1 MALSERLSII
11 ITANGAGAISEFRK
25 IETSAARS
33 VGKAET
39 TAGKFKANASRIGAG
54 MVIVGA
60 AVAAG
65 MRVAI
70 AEAEEAARVGRQT
83 DAVIESTGGAANVTR
98 AHLEDL
104 AGSLSKVAAVD
115 DEVIQSAGNVLLTFK
130 AVANQTGEGA
140 QVFDR
145 ATTAA
150 LDMSAA
156 LGTDM
161 QASVMA
167 LGKALANPIQGLTML
182 RRAGVD
188 FTSQQRDQVAAM
200 VAVGDTLGAQQLI
213 MAEVESQFAGSAEA
227 NATATDRMSVAW
239 GNFLEKIGGPAA
251 DALEGLSIQIED
263 PTRMYRDFATLLD
276 SPLEVEFDGET
287 LSRLAIE
294 LGISKQVLEA
304 LAKEGENASAAV
316 EELSEAIDLYLSGQ
330 FDVPEATRQAGESFA
345 DMVAKFTDGEST
357 WADQGA
363 AMQEYVTDV
372 AGVINAM
379 SEQGESQQAV
389 DDRMRSYIGSLRA
402 ARDQGQITGEQFVT
416 LRDQILGI
424 PHGAETRVTTPGARQ
439 AQDDARQL
447 KRDIEII
454 PGRKEVP
461 VRLTGAAA
469 AIGEAI
475 GIKQRLDAIPKN
487 VQVTVGVKNVGGPI
501 PKYASGTDSAPPG
514 LAWVGE
520 DGPELVAFGGGEAVY
535 PHDESK
541 RMARQSARQPVAV
554 TGGAMATIAAPA
566 PVINLHVHGN
576 VYGVD
581 DLAAELDR
589 ANRRHNM
596 ARTA

>member
-1 MALSERLSII
+1 MALSERLAII
-11 ITANGAGAISEFRK
+11 ITANGSGAISEFRK

-83 DAVIESTGGAANVTR
+83 DAVIRSTGGAANVTR
-98 AHLEDL
+98 EHLEDL

-140 QVFDR
+140 QIFDR

-156 LGTDM
+156 MGTDV
-161 QASVMA
+161 QSSILA
-167 LGKALANPIQGLTML
+167 LGKALSNPVQGLTAL

-188 FTSQQRDQVAAM
+188 FTQQQRDQVAAM

-251 DALEGLSIQIED
+251 SALEGLSVQIED
-263 PTRMYRDFATLLD
+263 PLQMYRDFATLFD
-276 SPLEVEFDGET
+276 RPLEIEWNGET
-287 LSRLAIE
+287 LQRMAEE
-294 LGISKQVLEA
+294 LGVSKEA
-304 LAKEGENASAAV
+304 LGALAREGEEASAAV

-330 FDVPEATRQAGESFA
+330 FDIPAATREAGESFA
-345 DMVAKFTDGEST
+345 EMIAKFNDGEST
-357 WADQGA
+357 WADQGS
-363 AMQEYVTDV
+363 AMQDYVTDV

-389 DDRMRSYIGSLRA
+389 DDRMRTYIGSLRA
-402 ARDQGQITGEQFVT
+402 ARDAGQITGEQFVT

-424 PHGAETRVTTPGARQ
+424 PHGTETRVTTPGARE
-439 AQDDARQL
+439 AQEEARRV
-447 KRDIEII
+447 KEGIELI
-454 PGRKEVP
+454 PGRKGSVVELYGYHAVMNN
-461 VRLTGAAA
+461 
-469 AIGEAI
+469 AIGL
-475 GIKQRLDAIPKN
+475 KNQLDAIPKN
-487 VQVTVGVKNVGGPI
+487 VNVTVAIKNVGGPI
-501 PKYASGTDSAPPG
+501 PKAAGGSVEAGQLY
-514 LAWVGE
+514 LVGE
-520 DGPELVAFGGGEAVY
+520 EGPELAVFGQSGSIIPAGQTKSMMSGSSPTPVAAGGGG
-535 PHDESK
+535 D
-541 RMARQSARQPVAV
+541 
-554 TGGAMATIAAPA
+554 I
-566 PVINLHVHGN
+566 VINLDGETIARV
-576 VYGVD
+576 V
-581 DLAAELDR
+581 DR
-589 ANRRHNM
+589 ANRRFNM
-596 ARTA
+596 ARSA